1 MPNSHN
7 SNALKLWNVRVDFRL
22 PFQFYLLNNNMKGR
36 WSDGTCSRIAET
48 QNKPMQEPE
57 ELQPTKILKTY
68 CIDGELYFH
77 VLCENSLVER
87 VHYRDTTH
95 PISLFILELLQS
107 KKALYCLVLQLE
119 TSVIPEKVGSDHVI
133 GHVARVVK
141 YSEGAESRYL
151 SDHFV
156 FYVSLFACAVEL
168 ITYNIHVYAVNV
180 TLHVA
185 IIEECGKQSD
195 PTTYTRWRHWEKT
208 SCDDSQGVPSSTRD
222 ISGVRA
228 VK

>member
-133 GHVARVVK
+133 GHMARVVK

-151 SDHFV
+151 SDHFMFSMLV
-156 FYVSLFACAVEL
+156 CLLVRLNLSPIIYMCMQL
-168 ITYNIHVYAVNV
+168 
-180 TLHVA
+180 TLHYMLQLLKNAASKA
-185 IIEECGKQSD
+185 ILRLTHVGDTGKRR
-195 PTTYTRWRHWEKT
+195 PVTTPRVSPPQQVT
-208 SCDDSQGVPSSTRD
+208 SRVLEP
-222 ISGVRA
+222 
-228 VK
+228 